1 MGDHPATCADRHS
14 LHRRTSGPAPRSL
27 AADRTGVDLR
37 VGLFAGKDHRPERLL
52 WTRDMRFVH
61 RLREVVPGGRTL
73 ELDAGAIFI
82 APEGALSDE
91 LAASVAADVHGPEYG
106 MVTVDPHLP
115 MGDRYLVA
123 MSAAVQMTGIAERVG
138 MGQTVQV
145 VQTKALDY
153 FFACRNLH
161 GVEFQPIV
169 QLSNGRIHEY
179 ECLFRPLMPN
189 LPRSISAIVQAAID
203 TDRSVE
209 LDSFI
214 FRTIVSQ
221 AATLQTQREER
232 GAGPLSI
239 AINLTPTS
247 LLDAR
252 FDVPMMIQA
261 VESVGLDPNKI
272 TLECTEQQAVPNVM
286 ELAARVEALRDAGF
300 GFAVDDAGA
309 GYASFSLVA
318 AIRPTVIKID
328 RAIVAGVAGDDARQ
342 ALVEAFLSFGRRIG
356 AAVTAEGIEEPSD
369 LETLVGLG
377 VQYGQGFLLGRPQP
391 ELRDDGGGLPAPTLD
406 PALAAAGDLLAD
418 LLSRKDNPFRV
429 ERA

>member
-1 MGDHPATCADRHS
+1 M
-14 LHRRTSGPAPRSL
+14 
-27 AADRTGVDLR
+27 
-37 VGLFAGKDHRPERLL
+37 GLFASRDRRPERLL

-61 RLREVVPGGRTL
+61 RLRETVPSGRAL
-73 ELDAGAIFI
+73 ELDAGALFI
-82 APEGALSDE
+82 AAEELLSDPVVSAI
-91 LAASVAADVHGPEYG
+91 AAEVHGPEYG
-106 MVTVDPHLP
+106 MVTVDTRLP
-115 MGDRYLVA
+115 LGDRYVVA
-123 MSAAVQMTGIAERVG
+123 MSAAVQMSGIAERVG

-161 GVEFQPIV
+161 GVEYQPIV
-169 QLSNGRIHEY
+169 ELSSGRIHEY

-214 FRTIVSQ
+214 FRVIVSH
-221 AATLQTQREER
+221 AATLQAQREER
-232 GAGPLSI
+232 GTGSLAV

-247 LLDAR
+247 LLDPR
-252 FDVPMMIQA
+252 FDVRRMLEA
-261 VESVGLDPNKI
+261 VESVGLDPERI
-272 TLECTEQQAVPNVM
+272 TLECTEQQAVPNVT
-286 ELAARVEALRDAGF
+286 ELAARVEALRGAGF

-328 RAIVAGVAGDDARQ
+328 RAIVAGVASDDARQ

-356 AAVTAEGIEEPSD
+356 ASITAEGIEEAAD
-369 LETLVGLG
+369 LETLIGLG
-377 VQYGQGFLLGRPQP
+377 VQYGQGFLLGRPKP
-391 ELRDDGGGLPAPTLD
+391 ELSADNTTPVEDGPDLN
-406 PALAAAGDLLAD
+406 AAGDLLTE
-418 LLSRKDNPFRV
+418 LLSRHDNPFRL
-429 ERA
+429 ERV